1 MERQLLM
8 GYYLNHRALRKDC
21 ERLKTVSGKFDQYSK
36 DQWAKI
42 AAWYDYHLKLVHY
55 HHHGEDEFFFP
66 WIKQRSPKFAAQ
78 LQRMDEE
85 HKALSKFMD
94 KMKDMMSRVK
104 SGESGLKDDFQNIAT
119 AYCNLLA
126 NHLNEEEKFVEEAI
140 KEFKREEVF
149 AAEDQYTKMM
159 TREQMNLAL
168 PWMVDVMTPQEM
180 KEFFAVT
187 PFFVKWIYIWR
198 AKPAFDKMVSVI

>member
-1 MERQLLM
+1 
-8 GYYLNHRALRKDC
+8 
-21 ERLKTVSGKFDQYSK
+21 
-36 DQWAKI
+36 
-42 AAWYDYHLKLVHY
+42 
-55 HHHGEDEFFFP
+55 
-66 WIKQRSPKFAAQ
+66 
-78 LQRMDEE
+78 
-85 HKALSKFMD
+85 
-94 KMKDMMSRVK
+94 KDMMSRVK

-149 AAEDQYTKMM
+149 AVEDQYTKMM

-168 PWMVDVMTPQEM
+168 PWMVDVMTLQEM
-180 KEFFAVT
+180 KEFFSMT
-187 PFFVKWIYIWR
+187 PFFVKWIYKWR